1 VNILV
6 TGGTGF
12 IGQALV
18 PKLVEAGHTV
28 RLLIRPA
35 RRTPQ
40 VPKGVAVQIAV
51 SSVTDGRGLRS
62 ALNGMDV
69 VVHLASVERQGA
81 YADLMRI
88 DIEGTRLLAQIAKES
103 GIERFVYVS
112 HLGADRFS
120 AFPVSKTKGLAEEAI
135 RRTGIQYTIFRSG
148 IVFGEGDMLTSGIAQ
163 LLVAVPFF
171 FIVPGDGKTL
181 LQPIWVEDLATVIAW
196 AIEDSQTLNQIY
208 EVGGPEMLSFC
219 EVVETV
225 MDVMGKHKRFFY
237 LPPPLLRGITVF
249 LETSL
254 AHSPVSVF
262 WLDYLAVNHTCA
274 IDTLPRLFQLK
285 PSRLSQRI
293 DYLKSV
299 NWRRVLWQRL
309 RAREVG

>member
-1 VNILV
+1 MNILV

-18 PKLVEAGHTV
+18 PKLVEAGHAV

-35 RRTPQ
+35 QRTPQ
-40 VPKGVAVQIAV
+40 VPKGMAVQIAV
-51 SSVTDGRGLRS
+51 SSVTDALGLRA

-103 GIERFVYVS
+103 GIKRLVYVS

-120 AFPVSKTKGLAEEAI
+120 AFPVSKAKGLAEEAI
-135 RRTGIQYTIFRSG
+135 RRTGIQFTIFRSG
-148 IVFGEGDMLTSGIAQ
+148 IVFGEGDVLTSGIAQ

-171 FIVPGDGKTL
+171 FFVPGDGKTL
-181 LQPIWVEDLATVIAW
+181 LQPIWVEDLATVMAW
-196 AIEDSQTLNQIY
+196 AIEDTQTVNQIY
-208 EVGGPEMLSFC
+208 EVAGPEMLSFC

-225 MDVMGKHKRFFY
+225 MDVMGRWKRFFY

-254 AHSPVSVF
+254 ARAPVSVF
-262 WLDYLAVNHTCA
+262 WLDYLAVNHTCS
-274 IDTLPRLFQLK
+274 IDTLPRVFQLK

-293 DYLKSV
+293 DYLKTI
-299 NWRRVLWQRL
+299 NWRRVLWQHV

>member
-1 VNILV
+1 
-6 TGGTGF
+6 
-12 IGQALV
+12 
-18 PKLVEAGHTV
+18 
-28 RLLIRPA
+28 
-35 RRTPQ
+35 
-40 VPKGVAVQIAV
+40 
-51 SSVTDGRGLRS
+51 
-62 ALNGMDV
+62 M
-69 VVHLASVERQGA
+69 
-81 YADLMRI
+81 
-88 DIEGTRLLAQIAKES
+88 
-103 GIERFVYVS
+103 
-112 HLGADRFS
+112 
-120 AFPVSKTKGLAEEAI
+120 
-135 RRTGIQYTIFRSG
+135 
-148 IVFGEGDMLTSGIAQ
+148 
-163 LLVAVPFF
+163 
-171 FIVPGDGKTL
+171 
-181 LQPIWVEDLATVIAW
+181 IAW

>member
-1 VNILV
+1 MNILV

-171 FIVPGDGKTL
+171 L
-181 LQPIWVEDLATVIAW
+181 LCQ
-196 AIEDSQTLNQIY
+196 
-208 EVGGPEMLSFC
+208 
-219 EVVETV
+219 ETV
-225 MDVMGKHKRFFY
+225 K
-237 LPPPLLRGITVF
+237 
-249 LETSL
+249 
-254 AHSPVSVF
+254 
-262 WLDYLAVNHTCA
+262 
-274 IDTLPRLFQLK
+274 LFSNQYGLK
-285 PSRLSQRI
+285 I
-293 DYLKSV
+293 
-299 NWRRVLWQRL
+299 WRR
-309 RAREVG
+309 